1 MKVTFFGGA
10 GTVTGSCTM
19 IEHDGLRLLVDCG
32 LPQGN
37 DEKRLGRKLP
47 FKASSIDA
55 VLLSHAH
62 IDHSGRL
69 PLLEKNGFKGRIYS
83 TKATM
88 ELCSIMLED
97 SARIQEDDAKWKS
110 RKLLRAGKEPVM
122 PLYSVEDAHNVVK
135 RFVPM
140 EYGQIVEFSDT
151 IGFRFTD
158 AGHMLG
164 SSSIGIYFTEN
175 PADDPSKDLKCMVFS
190 GDIGN
195 LNQPIIKDPE
205 YIHHAT
211 FVAMESTYGDRN
223 HEGTLPST
231 AELSLTLQSIMEE
244 TAAKGGKVI
253 IPAFSV
259 GRSQEILYLLS
270 DIYRRTKNPMPVYLD
285 SPLSVKATSVF
296 TRNIDGYYDEE
307 AMALIR
313 QGKNPLIIPTLH
325 AMTSV
330 DESKALNGLDEPC
343 VIISSSGMCEAGRI
357 QHHLKHNLYDSR
369 NTIVFTGYQAE
380 GTLGR
385 KILSGAKQVSILGER
400 IAVRARIE
408 KLSGISGHADK
419 DGLLKWIG
427 EFSPAPKKVF
437 VMHGEP
443 KVSEGFA
450 QLLSTQMGLD
460 ATAPHFKESFCL

>member
-10 GTVTGSCTM
+10 GTVTGSCTLV
-19 IEHDGLRLLVDCG
+19 EHNGLRLLVDCG
-32 LPQGN
+32 LPQGS
-37 DEKRLGRKLP
+37 DEKRLGKCLP
-47 FKASSIDA
+47 FKASGIDV

-88 ELCSIMLED
+88 DLCSIMLED
-97 SARIQEDDAKWKS
+97 SARIQEDDAKWKN
-110 RKLLRAGKEPVM
+110 RKFLRAGKKPVQ
-122 PLYSVEDAHNVVK
+122 PLYSVEDAHNVLK
-135 RFVPM
+135 RFVPV
-140 EYGQIVEFSDT
+140 EYGQITELSDT
-151 IGFRFTD
+151 IGVRFTD

-164 SSSIGIYFTEN
+164 SSSIGIYFTEKGHD
-175 PADDPSKDLKCMVFS
+175 PAKDLRCMVFS

-223 HEGTLPST
+223 HDGSLPST
-231 AELSLTLQSIMEE
+231 TELSHTLQRIMEE
-244 TAAKGGKVI
+244 TSEMGGKVI

-270 DIYRRTKNPMPVYLD
+270 DIYRRTKNPMPIYLD

-296 TRNIDGYYDEE
+296 TRNVDGYYDEE
-307 AMALIR
+307 AMALVR
-313 QGKNPLIIPTLH
+313 QGKNPIVIPTLH
-325 AMTSV
+325 AITSV
-330 DESKALNGLDEPC
+330 EESKSLNDLKIPC

-385 KILSGAKQVSILGER
+385 KILSGAKQVTILGER

-419 DGLLKWIG
+419 NGLLKWIS

-437 VMHGEP
+437 VMHGES
-443 KVSEGFA
+443 KVSAGFA

-460 ATAPHFKESFCL
+460 ATAPHFKESFEL